1 MLTTGLLCMQQTL
14 DCQEREENR
23 EYLNEPRRQALLNCL
38 VSIILVFILQHL
50 ARGCNKT
57 PWVPSQNV

>member
-23 EYLNEPRRQALLNCL
+23 EYLNEPGTTQLSCFYNSCIYITAL
-38 VSIILVFILQHL
+38 S
-50 ARGCNKT
+50 
-57 PWVPSQNV
+57 